1 MAIDLNIIQQLCLE
15 GESNHL
21 DYKRDQ
27 YPFVGAADC
36 DKAELLKDILALAN
50 AFRTEIA
57 YVLIGVAQTSDG
69 SGNIVGIDPTD
80 FIDDAKLQ
88 NKSCNQFFQLFDSV
102 PNKKNYSS
110 Y

>member
-69 SGNIVGIDPTD
+69 SGNQGPGT
-80 FIDDAKLQ
+80 
-88 NKSCNQFFQLFDSV
+88 
-102 PNKKNYSS
+102 YSPRHG
-110 Y
+110 